1 METVKLHDRNFKTLI
16 HAEQIAA
23 RVSELGKLISLEYDG
38 MQPVLL
44 CVLRGAFIFT
54 ADLNRTISIPMEMAF
69 IQIQSYEGTSSSG
82 KVTLTTELPEY
93 LRNRHVLI
101 VEDIVET
108 GLSLEH
114 LIQQLDR
121 LNPLSVRI
129 AALLVKPEAKRFPVD
144 IHFTGFEI
152 SNEFVVGYGMDY
164 DGLGRNL
171 PHIYAEVT
179 S

>member
-1 METVKLHDRNFKTLI
+1 METVKLHDRVFKTLI
-16 HAEQIAA
+16 SSEQIAA
-23 RVSELGKLISLEYDG
+23 RVKELGAVISQEYAG

-44 CVLRGAFIFT
+44 CVLRGAFMFT
-54 ADLNRTISIPMEMAF
+54 ADLNRTISIPIEMAF
-69 IQIQSYEGTSSSG
+69 IQIQSYEGTASTG

-93 LRNRHVLI
+93 LSNRHVLI
-101 VEDIVET
+101 VEDIVES

-121 LNPLSVRI
+121 LNPLSVSI
-129 AALLVKPEAKRFPVD
+129 AALLVKPDAKRFPVD

-152 SNEFVVGYGMDY
+152 GNEFVVGYGMDY

-171 PHIYAEVT
+171 PHIYAEV